1 MIRATANTQPGVLDA
16 IRRELADSPRK
27 IGEIAQ
33 KVARSRSAQAMLVDL
48 KTEPGKPTY
57 PLRWKS
63 ERQRRFVM
71 AKLRRENNLPYR
83 RTHDLS
89 RAWRIVALIPELG
102 VAEII
107 LVNDTPYAQFVQ
119 GQYQQP
125 YHIDTG
131 WQNVQT
137 INTRYASAITGE
149 YLQEWNN
156 VFNA

>member
-1 MIRATANTQPGVLDA
+1 MIRVAAQTRPGVLDA
-16 IRRELADSPRK
+16 IKRELADSPRK
-27 IGEIAQ
+27 VGEIAQ
-33 KVARSRSAQAMLVDL
+33 KVAKSPPAQAMLVDL

-63 ERQRRFVM
+63 QRQRRYVM
-71 AKLRRENNLPYR
+71 AKLRRENNLPYK

-89 RAWRIVALIPELG
+89 RAWRIAAFVPELG

-107 LVNDTPYAQFVQ
+107 LINDTPSAQFVQ
-119 GQYQQP
+119 GKYQQP
-125 YHIDTG
+125 FHIDTG

-137 INTRYASAITGE
+137 VNLRYESAITGE

-156 VFNA
+156 VFDT